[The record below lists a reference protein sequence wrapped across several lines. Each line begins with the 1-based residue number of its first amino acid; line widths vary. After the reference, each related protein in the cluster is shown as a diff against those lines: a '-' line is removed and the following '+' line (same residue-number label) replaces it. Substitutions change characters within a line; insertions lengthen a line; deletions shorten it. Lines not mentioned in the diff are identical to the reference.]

1 MQKKYLLFAL
11 LTAAALL
18 PSGVASQTIDLG
30 SAASYCLFTK
40 AGAMT
45 DANPS
50 SVITGR
56 LGTYTGAY
64 TGFNPAYE
72 FSVGVAPAQHETDQS
87 KLLQVADDVET
98 ALKQI
103 GNTTN
108 SPTVLANALG
118 GQTITPGI
126 YDMPAATSL
135 SGGVT
140 LDGLNQTNPLFI
152 FKIGGAFTTTAPYRV
167 LLING
172 AKLDNVYWRM
182 GGAVSL
188 VPGTTSVF
196 RGIIL
201 VLSAGAINIGNGAT
215 LLGKALTQAGAM
227 SLDNN
232 RVSNAELV
240 PTSPMPVELTS
251 FEVERQ
257 GAAAQ
262 LRWATAM
269 EQNNAYFAVESST
282 DGKRFAEIGRVTGHG
297 SSSQPRTYEWADAR
311 LTQYAAAVVY
321 YRLHQVDADGAA
333 TYSPIRMLARP
344 LTEGLRLRAYPNPA
358 QHEFSVQLDVNQ
370 AGPATIQLLDAHGH
384 LVLQRALE
392 LVPGS
397 TTLTLNEANALRPG
411 LYLVQLQ
418 QGTQRQTLR
427 LMRE

>member
-1 MQKKYLLFAL
+1 
-11 LTAAALL
+11 
-18 PSGVASQTIDLG
+18 
-30 SAASYCLFTK
+30 
-40 AGAMT
+40 MT
-45 DANPS
+45 DGTATQS
-50 SVITGR
+50 EITGR

-64 TGFNPAYE
+64 SGFNPKYDE
-72 FSVGVAPAQHETDQS
+72 SVGGTTKQHETDDS
-87 KLLQVADDVET
+87 ALFQVKKDVDAALVQIENT
-98 ALKQI
+98 A
-103 GNTTN
+103 N
-108 SPTVLANALG
+108 SSTMLANTLG
-118 GQTITPGI
+118 GQIITPGI
-126 YDMPAATSL
+126 YNMPAATSL
-135 SGGVT
+135 SGDVT
-140 LDGLNQTNPLFI
+140 LDGQYQTNPLFI

-188 VPGTTSVF
+188 VPGSTSVF

-201 VLSAGAINIGNGAT
+201 VLSAGAISMGSKAT

-240 PTSPMPVELTS
+240 PLPVELTS
-251 FEVERQ
+251 FAVGQ
-257 GAAAQ
+257 KGAAAQ

-269 EQNNAYFAVESST
+269 EKNNAYFAVESST
-282 DGKRFAEIGRVTGHG
+282 DGKRFAEIGRVAGHG
-297 SSSQPRTYEWADAR
+297 SSSQARTYEWADAY

-333 TYSPIRMLARP
+333 AYSPIRMLVRP
-344 LTEGLRLRAYPNPA
+344 LTEGLRLQAYPNPA

-370 AGPATIQLLDAHGH
+370 AGPATIQLLDAHGR

-397 TTLTLNEANALRPG
+397 TTLALDEANELQPG

-418 QGTQRQTLR
+418 QGAQRQTLR